1 MIRNIGASAL
11 LLILACA
18 DGAAAAPT
26 KIGAAGA
33 VSGVV
38 KAMEAQETVGRILQ
52 SGKPLFLNDHVTT
65 DSKGRLQV
73 MLLDET
79 VFTIGPNSDMV
90 LDEFVYDPATGA
102 GKVSAKITKG
112 VFRFVTGKVARKD
125 PANMKVKLAV
135 GTIGI
140 RGTIAAGTTGEQGS
154 TVILLGPGAQNNA
167 NENSGAITVEN
178 GASSVLIDQ
187 PGFGVNVTPGQ
198 QTISVTDMSAQV
210 GQITSSLST
219 ETSEAPAGEGQ
230 PAGGGA
236 AAPSGSEES
245 GQTTALAGV
254 SLGSSAD
261 SSLTAQIMN
270 NTASQAQQD
279 IVSNPT
285 IINTIANGIA
295 SWDNVRSIES
305 GLATYSGSGL
315 TSDPMFTMNLDL
327 KVDFGKRIYGG
338 NGSSLSLSGMEMTDA
353 TTISQNSFSALTG
366 PAAITLVAGQNSDN
380 SQFDN
385 TTLTFN
391 NLNEVAANSVTV
403 GLNYIPGG
411 QEVGEGEQPVVITGQ
426 LTAPRE
432 P

>member
-1 MIRNIGASAL
+1 
-11 LLILACA
+11 
-18 DGAAAAPT
+18 
-26 KIGAAGA
+26 
-33 VSGVV
+33 
-38 KAMEAQETVGRILQ
+38 
-52 SGKPLFLNDHVTT
+52 
-65 DSKGRLQV
+65 
-73 MLLDET
+73 
-79 VFTIGPNSDMV
+79 
-90 LDEFVYDPATGA
+90 
-102 GKVSAKITKG
+102 
-112 VFRFVTGKVARKD
+112 VARKD

-167 NENSGAITVEN
+167 NETSGAITIEN

-198 QTISVTDMSAQV
+198 QTLSVTDMSAQA

-219 ETSEAPAGEGQ
+219 ETSEAPAGNGQ
-230 PAGGGA
+230 PAGGSA

-261 SSLTAQIMN
+261 ASLTAQILDD
-270 NTASQAQQD
+270 TASQAQQD

-285 IINTIANGIA
+285 AISAIANGIA

-327 KVDFGKRIYGG
+327 KVDFGNRTYGG
-338 NGSSLSLSGMEMTDA
+338 NGSGIALTYIETSF
-353 TTISQNSFSALTG
+353 TTAISQNSFSSLTG
-366 PAAITLVAGQNSDN
+366 PAVITLLAGINSSDPY
-380 SQFDN
+380 FDN
-385 TTLTFN
+385 TTITFN
-391 NLNEVAANSVTV
+391 NLNGEAAKSVTLDLQYV
-403 GLNYIPGG
+403 DP
-411 QEVGEGEQPVVITGQ
+411 QSSSMTGQ
-426 LTAPRE
+426 MTVPRAP
-432 P
+432 